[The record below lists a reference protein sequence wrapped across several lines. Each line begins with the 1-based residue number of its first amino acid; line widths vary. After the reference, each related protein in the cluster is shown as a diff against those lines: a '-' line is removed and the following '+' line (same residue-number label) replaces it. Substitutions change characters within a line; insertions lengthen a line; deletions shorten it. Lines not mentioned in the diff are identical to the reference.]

1 MSKLIIKNLSCQR
14 GYNQLFTGLSF
25 KLNDGEVLKISGTN
39 GSGKTSLL
47 KILAGLNLPESGVIS
62 YNGNDV
68 NSYQYQIGTFYLGHL
83 LALSPELKCI
93 ENLEYLVKLSNQDLR
108 SNFNEALSN
117 VGLENYK
124 DQLVKTLSAGQK
136 RRIAL
141 STLFLTSS
149 KLWLLDEPFTAL
161 DKEGIKII
169 ENQIK
174 KHCANGGLCVF
185 TTHQDCNIKNLKE
198 IFL

>member
-174 KHCANGGLCVF
+174 KHCANGGLCIF

>member
-198 IFL
+198 ISL

>member
-174 KHCANGGLCVF
+174 KHCANGGLCIF
-185 TTHQDCNIKNLKE
+185 TTQQDCNIKNLKE